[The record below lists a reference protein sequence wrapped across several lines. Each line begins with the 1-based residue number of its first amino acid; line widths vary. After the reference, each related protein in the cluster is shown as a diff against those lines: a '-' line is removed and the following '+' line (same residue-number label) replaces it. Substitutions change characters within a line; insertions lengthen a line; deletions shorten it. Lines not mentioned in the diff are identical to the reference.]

1 LDVMAFCLAPAL
13 APLVPPRPGVSGWHM
28 LAGPVAFHEDSR
40 RVPPER
46 WYWDAAL
53 RIWRGHPEAFLAET
67 PQRMACDHYHYVSP
81 VADGTASPAPGIM
94 AIDGR
99 PDASR
104 R

>member
-1 LDVMAFCLAPAL
+1 MDAMAFCLAL
-13 APLVPPRPGVSGWHM
+13 AIGPLVPPRPSVSGWHM
-28 LAGPVAFHEDSR
+28 LAGPVFYHGDLH
-40 RVPPER
+40 RVLPER

-53 RIWRGHPEAFLAET
+53 RICRGHPEAFLAET

-94 AIDGR
+94 ALDGW

>member
-1 LDVMAFCLAPAL
+1 MDAMAFCLALAL
-13 APLVPPRPGVSGWHM
+13 APLVPPRPDVSGWHM
-28 LAGPVAFHEDSR
+28 LAGPVAFQEDLR
-40 RVPPER
+40 RVSPER

-67 PQRMACDHYHYVSP
+67 PQRMACDHYHCVSTATEEP
-81 VADGTASPAPGIM
+81 ASPAPGIM
-94 AIDGR
+94 AIDGP

>member
-1 LDVMAFCLAPAL
+1 MDAMAFCLALAL
-13 APLVPPRPGVSGWHM
+13 TPLTPPRPDLSGWHM
-28 LAGPVAFHEDSR
+28 LAGPVSYHEDSR

-46 WYWDAAL
+46 WYWDATL

-81 VADGTASPAPGIM
+81 AAEETPGPRPGIL
-94 AIDGR
+94 AIDGT
-99 PDASR
+99 PDAPR